1 MGCTPSKVFGTP
13 AILRYGIET
22 FLANMRGLRWEERRV
37 GLKLTRESIHRGAAA
52 RVATAISVMA
62 GYFAL
67 VL

>member
-1 MGCTPSKVFGTP
+1 M
-13 AILRYGIET
+13 RYGIET